1 MNAHMTESH
10 RYLIKVYHI
19 EGLFQVGFVGSGKWF
34 RWACQVRGAVFQE
47 AAN

>member
-1 MNAHMTESH
+1 MIEPH
-10 RYLIKVYHI
+10 RCLINFHHI

-34 RWACQVRGAVFQE
+34 RWACQVRGAVFQK